1 MRLLERL
8 WPEMTFEWPRALLL
22 AAVVMLA
29 LVVYVVFQFRR
40 GEFADR
46 FATPAM
52 RPNVVL
58 GRPGWRRH
66 LPVLLYLLGALTL
79 VVGLAR
85 PQTYERVPRDHARV
99 ILALDASNSMEAVDV
114 EPSRIRVEKSTA
126 IRFVES
132 LPTRWEIGLVTF
144 SGQAEEVLD
153 PTIDRIGLYNAIHRI
168 KLKAGTAIGDAI
180 AEALPPEKPVVPIS
194 VILLTDGNDNIGLI
208 EPLAAAR
215 RAKEIEIPVYTIGL
229 GVPGLGSVGDEAKPA
244 NFDVL
249 KRISRTT
256 GGKFFAAE
264 DREALEDVYKE
275 IRTTIVYAKSPREI
289 TSSFAGGAMV
299 FLVLGGFLSALW
311 FNRIP

>member
-8 WPEMTFEWPRALLL
+8 WPDMTFEWPRALLL
-22 AAVVMLA
+22 AAVLLLA
-29 LVVYVVFQFRR
+29 LLGYIVFQFRR
-40 GEFADR
+40 SEFADR

-52 RPNVVL
+52 RPNIVL

-66 LPVLLYLLGALTL
+66 IPVLLYLLGALTL

-99 ILALDASNSMEAVDV
+99 IMALDASNSMEAVDV
-114 EPSRIRVEKSTA
+114 EPSRIRVEKATA
-126 IRFVES
+126 IQFAES

-144 SGQAEEVLD
+144 AGEAEEVLD
-153 PTIDRIGLYNAIHRI
+153 PTVDRIGLFNAIHRI
-168 KLKAGTAIGDAI
+168 KLEAGTAIGDAI
-180 AEALPPEKPVVPIS
+180 AEALPPEKQVVPVS
-194 VILLTDGNDNIGLI
+194 VILLTDGNDNVGLI
-208 EPLAAAR
+208 DPLAAAR
-215 RAKEIEIPVYTIGL
+215 RAKEIEVPVYTIGF

-249 KRISRTT
+249 KRIARIT

-275 IRTTIVYAKSPREI
+275 LRTTIVYAKAPREV
-289 TSSFAGGAMV
+289 TSSFAGGAMI